1 MKLKMHLRIKQ
12 ATVRTLY
19 SYVGIL
25 SLLVNTSSPFL
36 VALQTTAYAQEISA
50 PVEESVPADAPSEEP
65 AVEES
70 APTEEAPAVESA
82 PAEEVT
88 VETVTE
94 PTITEEVLGTS
105 TGDPATEPPT
115 EPIIEEPQQ
124 GDILPDGASDYRPE
138 EIVEP
143 APGETAPIDSAP
155 AVEVVTDTTD
165 ATDPLI
171 EQIEGVATEI
181 EKECLVEGT
190 EITDSSAADW
200 AVDSEKSY
208 AETKEPVKLGVKYI
222 FPIDNEVSV
231 TFKCLPGKESDLL
244 PLKIERINGSDLE
257 LPDGLIIAGEYAYDI
272 TTGMENGT
280 FEYDL
285 TLPKYE
291 GIDVGI
297 SYIEKSVD
305 EVVGKDLKRSDI
317 KEVDEDSVENLD
329 SAVEIS
335 NLDHMTIVFPITHV
349 SCQNDLEINDVAGQ
363 KDLTLMCYGTDVA
376 TEIFTRWNWD
386 DISWSG
392 NNTGDAC
399 NLFDTDGD
407 GDVNYAICVTI
418 GDSPAQI
425 QSTTRYSC
433 GDDKPDRCTSPST
446 LLPVSSN
453 TECEVATVT
462 NDPFAAGSNY
472 PQDTQAT
479 CKIDLSDVGGLASAR
494 LVDVCSY
501 PSQQPNSD
509 PSDCIIATQAQ
520 TGSLEIVKDL
530 IPSSDAGKFD
540 LLIDGVA
547 GITEVGDGGTTGE
560 KTLLTGNHTFGEVGN
575 GTTSL
580 TNYDISAV
588 CKDNNGTG
596 SIVSTTGS
604 NPWTLSISKDQDIV
618 CTITNAIK
626 SATLTV
632 IKHVV
637 NDNNGSLSSS
647 DFTINVTGTDVSLST
662 FSGAE
667 SPGTTVTMKPGSY
680 SVAENS
686 VTGYAP
692 SYSSDCSGTL
702 VSGDNKT
709 CTITN
714 DDQAGTLI
722 VKKVVVNNNG
732 GLLEA
737 DDFTFKV
744 GDGAPV
750 SFEADG
756 QNDLTVNAG
765 TYTITEPAVSGY
777 STTYDNCTSV
787 GVSIG
792 ETETCTITN
801 DDLPGTLIVKKTMT
815 NNNGGTKAAHDFTFS
830 VNSGTAVPFE
840 FDGQNNLTVD
850 AGTYSVVEPSVPG
863 YTATYDNCTDVVI
876 PNGGS
881 ATCTINNNDQPAVIV
896 VNKIIVDGQLGDK
909 GVTDFSFKFDLSGAG
924 NHQFESDGSNEVMVA
939 PGTYTVL
946 ENEDSRY
953 STTYDNCENIAV
965 TNGDREICTIT
976 NTPNQGS
983 VSGIKWDDT
992 NADGIKD
999 AGEQVIPGWTI
1010 DLKNLGGVAVASI
1023 TTDSEGEYEFSGYYI
1038 GDYQVCESTAD
1049 TSWVATYPNGACHD
1063 VSLDLGRDVEDK
1075 DFGNFKLGKIT
1086 ACKYE
1091 DLNGNGQKEDG
1102 DFALDNI
1109 SMILSKQVD
1118 SSWIPQPTQETGENG
1133 CTVFTGL
1140 TVGQYRVAEDYTD
1153 PDLAGYYSSNS
1164 VTQQDFSIT
1173 SGSDVTA
1180 NFLNAQ
1186 FRTISGQKYEDLNGN
1201 GQKDS
1206 GEPGLPDW
1214 TIFIETN
1221 GNGILDAGETSVT
1234 TDADG
1239 NYLLTNLVS
1248 DTYRIREVQ
1257 ESGWTRTA
1265 PVVGYIDVDL
1275 HDAYSSS
1282 DNNFGNFKLASITA
1296 CKYVDSG
1303 VLQDTEENGI
1313 QSTLYTQG
1321 WGVTLTT
1328 DRELTDPQTTGENGC
1343 YTWEGL
1349 GPNTGFSVT
1358 EESRDF
1364 WTPNGPTSCDF
1375 SNLTSGS
1382 NNICDFHNVQ
1392 QMPELFITKDN
1403 DSVAPESPGD
1413 TVRFTITVRA
1423 ENSPVNDVVV
1433 RDLLSEGFEFN
1444 HFDTDTWDANSST
1457 QGNISGDVTITGY
1470 LSPGMWEIG
1479 DMVAGET
1486 ITLVYDA
1493 VIGSGVTAG
1502 IYKDI
1507 AWARG
1512 KDIWDTSESEG
1523 SVFATAEDPGDLAD
1537 IADRFV
1543 GTDVE
1548 IVTPT
1553 PDPSADAEVDEKEIT
1568 EEVLGTSTVRLPATG
1583 ASTVVL
1589 ISVLTTMLLGISLIA
1604 LSRRKKAI
1612 LALPIFLLGVF
1623 AFSGKVYAETPDPY
1637 LLVRLENPASN
1648 YNEPFQLTF
1657 VAMDTLGGRAL
1668 TAKCY
1673 LDGPDSSAHEFSTI
1687 SINPGGDTKVCDVTD
1702 GALGDAGAYKFWVT
1716 LSAEEGTGP
1725 VTSEEV
1731 TTTYDNDGPDKPKY
1745 IEVDRKSDCKY
1756 EITIKT
1762 ANDDQTYY
1770 VEVYMS
1776 DDKEFTANN
1785 NSRIRTFDMGPDE
1798 KKTFTE
1804 EVAGAQCA
1812 HRQYF
1817 AVRAF
1822 DSAGNGSDV
1831 EAEELV
1837 DTKTIT
1843 INKEEI
1849 IYEAGVSTTGG
1860 ASTIGIGGEG
1870 NEGAEVVTS
1879 EEEIGEGNGEEGSVL
1894 GEQVQE
1900 EETQEKGFFGK
1911 LIASPWTWVALIV
1924 LLGGLTINGLRKR
1937 NA

>member
-1 MKLKMHLRIKQ
+1 M
-12 ATVRTLY
+12 
-19 SYVGIL
+19 GIL

-732 GLLEA
+732 GL
-737 DDFTFKV
+737 
-744 GDGAPV
+744 
-750 SFEADG
+750 
-756 QNDLTVNAG
+756 
-765 TYTITEPAVSGY
+765 
-777 STTYDNCTSV
+777 
-787 GVSIG
+787 
-792 ETETCTITN
+792 
-801 DDLPGTLIVKKTMT
+801 
-815 NNNGGTKAAHDFTFS
+815 
-830 VNSGTAVPFE
+830 
-840 FDGQNNLTVD
+840 
-850 AGTYSVVEPSVPG
+850 
-863 YTATYDNCTDVVI
+863 
-876 PNGGS
+876 
-881 ATCTINNNDQPAVIV
+881 
-896 VNKIIVDGQLGDK
+896 
-909 GVTDFSFKFDLSGAG
+909 
-924 NHQFESDGSNEVMVA
+924 
-939 PGTYTVL
+939 
-946 ENEDSRY
+946 
-953 STTYDNCENIAV
+953 
-965 TNGDREICTIT
+965 
-976 NTPNQGS
+976 
-983 VSGIKWDDT
+983 
-992 NADGIKD
+992 
-999 AGEQVIPGWTI
+999 
-1010 DLKNLGGVAVASI
+1010 
-1023 TTDSEGEYEFSGYYI
+1023 
-1038 GDYQVCESTAD
+1038 
-1049 TSWVATYPNGACHD
+1049 
-1063 VSLDLGRDVEDK
+1063 
-1075 DFGNFKLGKIT
+1075 
-1086 ACKYE
+1086 
-1091 DLNGNGQKEDG
+1091 
-1102 DFALDNI
+1102 
-1109 SMILSKQVD
+1109 
-1118 SSWIPQPTQETGENG
+1118 
-1133 CTVFTGL
+1133 
-1140 TVGQYRVAEDYTD
+1140 
-1153 PDLAGYYSSNS
+1153 
-1164 VTQQDFSIT
+1164 
-1173 SGSDVTA
+1173 
-1180 NFLNAQ
+1180 
-1186 FRTISGQKYEDLNGN
+1186 
-1201 GQKDS
+1201 
-1206 GEPGLPDW
+1206 
-1214 TIFIETN
+1214 
-1221 GNGILDAGETSVT
+1221 
-1234 TDADG
+1234 
-1239 NYLLTNLVS
+1239 
-1248 DTYRIREVQ
+1248 
-1257 ESGWTRTA
+1257 
-1265 PVVGYIDVDL
+1265 
-1275 HDAYSSS
+1275 
-1282 DNNFGNFKLASITA
+1282 
-1296 CKYVDSG
+1296 
-1303 VLQDTEENGI
+1303 
-1313 QSTLYTQG
+1313 
-1321 WGVTLTT
+1321 
-1328 DRELTDPQTTGENGC
+1328 
-1343 YTWEGL
+1343 
-1349 GPNTGFSVT
+1349 
-1358 EESRDF
+1358 
-1364 WTPNGPTSCDF
+1364 
-1375 SNLTSGS
+1375 
-1382 NNICDFHNVQ
+1382 
-1392 QMPELFITKDN
+1392 
-1403 DSVAPESPGD
+1403 
-1413 TVRFTITVRA
+1413 
-1423 ENSPVNDVVV
+1423 
-1433 RDLLSEGFEFN
+1433 
-1444 HFDTDTWDANSST
+1444 
-1457 QGNISGDVTITGY
+1457 
-1470 LSPGMWEIG
+1470 
-1479 DMVAGET
+1479 
-1486 ITLVYDA
+1486 
-1493 VIGSGVTAG
+1493 
-1502 IYKDI
+1502 
-1507 AWARG
+1507 
-1512 KDIWDTSESEG
+1512 
-1523 SVFATAEDPGDLAD
+1523 
-1537 IADRFV
+1537 
-1543 GTDVE
+1543 
-1548 IVTPT
+1548 
-1553 PDPSADAEVDEKEIT
+1553 
-1568 EEVLGTSTVRLPATG
+1568 
-1583 ASTVVL
+1583 
-1589 ISVLTTMLLGISLIA
+1589 
-1604 LSRRKKAI
+1604 
-1612 LALPIFLLGVF
+1612 
-1623 AFSGKVYAETPDPY
+1623 
-1637 LLVRLENPASN
+1637 
-1648 YNEPFQLTF
+1648 
-1657 VAMDTLGGRAL
+1657 
-1668 TAKCY
+1668 
-1673 LDGPDSSAHEFSTI
+1673 
-1687 SINPGGDTKVCDVTD
+1687 
-1702 GALGDAGAYKFWVT
+1702 
-1716 LSAEEGTGP
+1716 
-1725 VTSEEV
+1725 
-1731 TTTYDNDGPDKPKY
+1731 
-1745 IEVDRKSDCKY
+1745 
-1756 EITIKT
+1756 
-1762 ANDDQTYY
+1762 
-1770 VEVYMS
+1770 
-1776 DDKEFTANN
+1776 
-1785 NSRIRTFDMGPDE
+1785 
-1798 KKTFTE
+1798 
-1804 EVAGAQCA
+1804 
-1812 HRQYF
+1812 
-1817 AVRAF
+1817 
-1822 DSAGNGSDV
+1822 
-1831 EAEELV
+1831 
-1837 DTKTIT
+1837 
-1843 INKEEI
+1843 
-1849 IYEAGVSTTGG
+1849 
-1860 ASTIGIGGEG
+1860 
-1870 NEGAEVVTS
+1870 
-1879 EEEIGEGNGEEGSVL
+1879 
-1894 GEQVQE
+1894 
-1900 EETQEKGFFGK
+1900 
-1911 LIASPWTWVALIV
+1911 
-1924 LLGGLTINGLRKR
+1924 
-1937 NA
+1937 